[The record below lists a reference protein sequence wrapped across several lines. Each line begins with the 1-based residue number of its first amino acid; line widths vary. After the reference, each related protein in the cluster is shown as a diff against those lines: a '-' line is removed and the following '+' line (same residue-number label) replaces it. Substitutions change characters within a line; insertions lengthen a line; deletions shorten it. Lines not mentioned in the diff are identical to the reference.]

1 MSEPIPG
8 LIVRTK
14 AGNVKVL
21 CRDCLRV
28 SEYEEVVNSF
38 KSVISSRC
46 VKCDRLVI
54 LNSPEPE
61 YQLQPS
67 GS

>member
-21 CRDCLRV
+21 CRDCLRI
-28 SEYEEVVNSF
+28 SEYDEVVNSF

-46 VKCDRLVI
+46 VKCNRLVI

-61 YQLQPS
+61 YRLEPA
-67 GS
+67 GT

>member
-1 MSEPIPG
+1 VSDPIPG

-21 CRDCLRV
+21 CRDCLKA
-28 SEYEEVVNSF
+28 SEYEEVVDSF

-46 VKCDRLVI
+46 VKCNKLVI

-61 YQLQPS
+61 YQLQLS
-67 GS
+67 NN

>member
-1 MSEPIPG
+1 MKPVPG

-21 CRDCLRV
+21 CRDCLKV
-28 SEYEEVVNSF
+28 SEYEEVVDSF

-46 VKCDRLVI
+46 VKCNALVI

-61 YQLQPS
+61 YQLQLS
-67 GS
+67 RN